1 MGPEG
6 SNLKFS
12 ENGSDWWALNSRGK
26 WNDGYFV
33 DVGASDGI
41 TASNTY
47 LLEKFYKWKG
57 ICVDPNPS
65 TLKSMCGARDV
76 YLSDLCVYKES
87 GKILNFKFL
96 ADQSKFYGWNQRSG
110 LDGHISDQ
118 ISVKMNDHKVF
129 TITLTDLLDL
139 ANAPKIVDYIS
150 IDVEGSEIE
159 VLQGLDFSKYD
170 VRMLSIEYENE
181 DNRSKINWLMSRNN
195 YNRVDFDEHCTE
207 DRYIKND

>member
-1 MGPEG
+1 
-6 SNLKFS
+6 
-12 ENGSDWWALNSRGK
+12 
-26 WNDGYFV
+26 
-33 DVGASDGI
+33 
-41 TASNTY
+41 
-47 LLEKFYKWKG
+47 
-57 ICVDPNPS
+57 
-65 TLKSMCGARDV
+65 
-76 YLSDLCVYKES
+76 VYKES

-118 ISVKMNDHKVF
+118 IPVKMNDHKVF

-150 IDVEGSEIE
+150 IDVEGSELE

-181 DNRSKINWLMSRNN
+181 DNRSKVNWLMSRNN
-195 YNRVDFDEHCTE
+195 YNRVDFDEYCTE
-207 DRYIKND
+207 DRYIKNG